1 MRQSAEAWNLSLNT
15 AFKLQVT
22 VAKLQYLIDEVGTGL
37 PVLDGHLYEA
47 VRVAALD
54 AETRR
59 Y

>member
-22 VAKLQYLIDEVGTGL
+22 VELQYLIDEVGTGL